1 MPRWRVETGDAT
13 AFAGVIST
21 FRMSEPTQQFLEQTR
36 RFWQKHTD
44 RPLSLEDARQ
54 IAANVAGLFQILAEW
69 AAADK
74 QGQSAPEREAG
85 GK

>member
-1 MPRWRVETGDAT
+1 MPRWRVKTGDAK

-54 IAANVAGLFQILAEW
+54 IAANMAGLFQILAEW
-69 AAADK
+69 AEAEKRPHPPQAEEAA
-74 QGQSAPEREAG
+74 SR
-85 GK
+85 